1 MTHAKRSIS
10 LAAALIVLA
19 AVFSPAPANAAAGL
33 ESRTSATSGVTVKVT
48 PKNVAS
54 SAATWEFAIV
64 LDSHTQDLSDDLLKS
79 ARLIDGE
86 NKQHAPIAWDGAPP
100 GGHHREGVLRFKP
113 IAPAPQAV
121 ELQITRPGE
130 STPRSFRWQLK

>member
-1 MTHAKRSIS
+1 MTRVKRLMS
-10 LAAALIVLA
+10 LAAALFVLT
-19 AVFSPAPANAAAGL
+19 AVFAPVPAKAAAGL
-33 ESRTSATSGVTVKVT
+33 ESRTSTTSGVTVKVT

-54 SAATWEFAIV
+54 SATTWEFAIV

-86 NKQHAPIAWDGAPP
+86 NRQHAPIAWDGAPP